1 MLFVDRSR
9 KADRYPWLE
18 WKVRLFAI
26 GAALAVGGM
35 ATGFD
40 ALVSVGTGVL
50 LLAFLVRFLPGGK
63 GEVENDEADAEAD
76 EPL

>member
-40 ALVSVGTGVL
+40 ALVSVGIGVL

-63 GEVENDEADAEAD
+63 GEVENDEVDAEAD
-76 EPL
+76 EVV